1 VSDKF
6 QALVNTS
13 SDDRNTYR
21 FMPPTLTMAKMPR
34 VGIVIARLMVHGEDR
49 GVRPFVVALCD
60 GKQMCKGVTGRYAK
74 PSQSR
79 RFLRLGFTF
88 ASTD

>member
-6 QALVNTS
+6 QALI
-13 SDDRNTYR
+13 SDNRYTFR
-21 FMPPTLTMAKMPR
+21 FMPPTLIMANMPR

-49 GVRPFVVALCD
+49 GVRPFVVALGD
-60 GKQMCKGVTGRYAK
+60 GKQMCKGVTGRYVKA
-74 PSQSR
+74 SCG
-79 RFLRLGFTF
+79 FLRLEFTF